1 MKINWQKT
9 ISTSIFILAPLLVSV
24 KYLALWIGGG
34 IAVYSFIFGII
45 VLCLLVLA
53 LFSQIVLIIAKRLF
67 GLKNFI
73 PIIITILCLWIT
85 LSNPLEWLIE
95 KTKSP
100 VILNGYCE
108 HTVTTVSIKLRENST
123 CEYNAGAF
131 LKNETYKGTYIIKND
146 SVILNFKGLNPDN
159 VADTLIYKE
168 KFLIEIGDTT
178 RHRHHFIITTNRI
191 K

>member
-1 MKINWQKT
+1 MKINWQKI

-67 GLKNFI
+67 GLKNLI

-100 VILNGYCE
+100 VILYGYCE

-159 VADTLIYKE
+159 VADTLIYNE
-168 KFLIEIGDTT
+168 KFLTEIGDTT
-178 RHRHHFIITTNRI
+178 RHRHHFIITTNRT